1 VRQLLLS
8 KRKKTST
15 NQKRNLITFSNPDSI
30 ISEQFRTLRTNI
42 HFSTEG
48 KKSIILVTSAK
59 SGDGKSTTTAN
70 LAVSMAQQKEKVL
83 LIDANLREPAI
94 HFVFKLDNSTG
105 LTDVLSGN
113 ASFEDV
119 VYQTEI
125 GKLTVLTSGQVASN
139 PAELLGSEQMQELFK
154 RALQEYDV
162 ILVDSPP
169 VMEVT
174 DTKLLANKSDG
185 VILVISQ
192 GRTELEKAV
201 EAKKALDFA
210 KANIYGVILNEN

>member
-1 VRQLLLS
+1 MRQLLLS

-42 HFSTEG
+42 HFSTGG
-48 KKSIILVTSAK
+48 KKSIILVTSPN
-59 SGDGKSTTTAN
+59 SGDGKSTTAAN

-94 HFVFKLDNSTG
+94 HFVFKIANTTG
-105 LTDVLSGN
+105 LTDVLTGN
-113 ASFEDV
+113 SSLEKV

-125 GKLTVLTSGQVASN
+125 GKLAVLTSGQMTSN
-139 PAELLGSEQMQELFK
+139 PAELLGSEQIQELFV
-154 RALQEYDV
+154 RALEEYDV
-162 ILVDSPP
+162 VLIDSPP
-169 VMEVT
+169 VLEVT

-192 GRTELEKAV
+192 GRTDLEKAV
-201 EAKKALDFA
+201 DAKKALDFA
-210 KANIYGVILNEN
+210 KANLFGVILNEK